1 MSRYYIHLN
10 GEKKQKVVFIAVIAA
25 LIVAAPLSFY
35 EYDQLHVTHLPLV
48 LSTNSTSSYTWSGN
62 FSYQPY
68 GCREINMTEQKV
80 STAILSPGEPISY
93 LNMTISGKSFYLPAF
108 SGNTGAAFNFCV
120 NVSGLIAPKLKP
132 DRVELVENYTVPPDM
147 KFYSRDG
154 FSGYYNT
161 TKPGPFY
168 AQRSFNT
175 SFCKPYPQNT
185 TADLVN
191 ESLAVN
197 GYYSFAWEQQT
208 CQGIIRLNPGDNI
221 YIGFEYYLLGMSNP
235 VSVSFLLRLQC
246 VE

>member
-1 MSRYYIHLN
+1 M
-10 GEKKQKVVFIAVIAA
+10 EKRSKKIVFIAVVAA
-25 LIVAAPLSFY
+25 VIVAAPLSFY
-35 EYDQLHVTHLPLV
+35 EYNQLHVIHLPLV

-68 GCREINMTEQKV
+68 GCREINMTEQNV
-80 STAILSPGEPISY
+80 STEILSPGEPISY

-108 SGNTGAAFNFCV
+108 SGNTGANFAIIV

-132 DRVELVENYTVPPDM
+132 DRIELVENFSVPPDM
-147 KFYSRDG
+147 KFYSCFGWRD
-154 FSGYYNT
+154 YHNT
-161 TKPGPFY
+161 TKPGPLY
-168 AQRSFNT
+168 SERSFNT
-175 SFCKPYPQNT
+175 SLCKPNPHNI

-197 GYYSFAWEQQT
+197 GYYSFVWVQNT

-235 VSVSFLLRLQC
+235 VTVSFLLRLQY